1 MRHARRIALLAVC
14 ALATVVLAAGAAFA
28 QGTELWA
35 AHYNGP
41 GSGND
46 TAKAVVTDAEG
57 NVIVT
62 GAARGAGTRDDWA
75 TLKYDRDG
83 NLLWEH
89 RFGGPLDDLAR
100 DVDVDENGDVYVAG
114 HPFAVVKYSADG
126 EQLWAHVN
134 GGRAY
139 EGNILQR
146 DSAGNLLVVGEDRG
160 DIVVVKHSASD
171 GAVLWSQR
179 FDGSGDTD
187 TPAGLALGP
196 DDSVYVA
203 GTSNLGSRIRLA
215 TMRYSSDGELLWA
228 VIGSSGADFAEGVA
242 VDAEGNVFSAATT
255 IVSGQRDYRLVK
267 HSPDGEEQWTR
278 LYDSGDYPA
287 GSTVGTDFVRGVVV
301 DATGNVTVTG
311 QSFAATYPSSTGW
324 DYATAQYDTNGEL
337 RWERRYDG
345 PASRNDLA
353 RTIAVDASGNVYVT
367 AGRRMPARCSISR
380 P

>member
-126 EQLWAHVN
+126 EQLWRTSTAAAPTKATSSN
-134 GGRAY
+134 ATAR
-139 EGNILQR
+139 
-146 DSAGNLLVVGEDRG
+146 
-160 DIVVVKHSASD
+160 
-171 GAVLWSQR
+171 
-179 FDGSGDTD
+179 
-187 TPAGLALGP
+187 
-196 DDSVYVA
+196 
-203 GTSNLGSRIRLA
+203 GTS
-215 TMRYSSDGELLWA
+215 SS
-228 VIGSSGADFAEGVA
+228 S
-242 VDAEGNVFSAATT
+242 
-255 IVSGQRDYRLVK
+255 
-267 HSPDGEEQWTR
+267 
-278 LYDSGDYPA
+278 
-287 GSTVGTDFVRGVVV
+287 
-301 DATGNVTVTG
+301 
-311 QSFAATYPSSTGW
+311 
-324 DYATAQYDTNGEL
+324 
-337 RWERRYDG
+337 
-345 PASRNDLA
+345 A
-353 RTIAVDASGNVYVT
+353 RTEATS
-367 AGRRMPARCSISR
+367 SS
-380 P
+380 